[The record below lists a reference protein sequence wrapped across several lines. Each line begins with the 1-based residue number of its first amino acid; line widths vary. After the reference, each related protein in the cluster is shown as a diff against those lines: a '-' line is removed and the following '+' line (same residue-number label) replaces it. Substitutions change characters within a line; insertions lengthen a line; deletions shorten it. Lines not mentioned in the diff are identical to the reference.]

1 MHKVH
6 DQTPIKIRN
15 SRFWGQKP
23 HFKCS
28 CLYAY
33 WPKLAVSKDATD
45 PASSKAM
52 HLLASEWQSPGTCSQ
67 LFEGKVTGWQQE
79 ATAAPSVP
87 SHPITLRLI

>member
-1 MHKVH
+1 MYKVH

-15 SRFWGQKP
+15 GRFWGQKP
-23 HFKCS
+23 HSKCS

-33 WPKLAVSKDATD
+33 WLKLAVSKDATD

-67 LFEGKVTGWQQE
+67 LFGGKVTGWQQE